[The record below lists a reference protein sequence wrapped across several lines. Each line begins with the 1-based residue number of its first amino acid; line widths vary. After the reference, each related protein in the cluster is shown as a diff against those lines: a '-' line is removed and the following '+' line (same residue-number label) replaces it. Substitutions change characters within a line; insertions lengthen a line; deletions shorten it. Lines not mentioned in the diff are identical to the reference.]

1 MRKYNFVSVSFIVT
15 NFVGTGYYM
24 NWDQIKELRKAD
36 MIIGS
41 HGMSHCFL
49 TELNDAELQCE
60 LEDSKKL
67 LEEMPADARGCS
79 LFLYIW
85 QNNVQV
91 LAITWLFS
99 FLLFVPFL
107 IEYINGLVISVV
119 IAFSLSSITWG
130 KAALMIL
137 PHGIFELLFF
147 LLGALLSLIF
157 WLKIYVPKNY
167 FPELTRWQVIK
178 RIIFG
183 FVIIIIGLGVS
194 AAIEAWLTP
203 LLAGVN

>member
-1 MRKYNFVSVSFIVT
+1 MKFFKFLRLEFKSFFKEIWQHHRRLLLALLLVFVLGILSVFII
-15 NFVGTGYYM
+15 
-24 NWDQIKELRKAD
+24 DEASK
-36 MIIGS
+36 
-41 HGMSHCFL
+41 
-49 TELNDAELQCE
+49 TELIKMIA
-60 LEDSKKL
+60 KKL